1 MSITLVTGGAGFIG
15 SHIATTLVERGDRVR
30 VLDNFS
36 TGKQENLEHITKS
49 VEVFDA
55 DLLSEDDLH
64 RAVRGV
70 DVVFHQAALASVP
83 RSVSE
88 PMLSFQ
94 QCVTGTVMLL
104 DAARQAGV
112 KRFVFAASSACYG
125 DQPTA
130 AKRESDPATPLSPYA
145 AGKVAS
151 EMFLKAFAESY
162 GMQTVALRYFNV
174 FGPRQDP
181 EGEYSA
187 VIPKFVTRMI
197 AGKQPIVFGN
207 GRQSRDFVYVG
218 DVVAANLLAAEADGV
233 AGQVFN
239 IGCGRQTDLLDLI
252 TAINNSLG
260 TNLEPEFQPA
270 RAGDV
275 MESMADISAARRDLG
290 YEPQIDFQAGLDLS
304 IEYYRSVA

>member
-1 MSITLVTGGAGFIG
+1 MSTSLVTGGAGFIG
-15 SHIATTLVERGDRVR
+15 SHIASALVERGDRVR

-36 TGKQENLEHITKS
+36 TGQQSNLAHIADS

-55 DLLSEDDLH
+55 DILSEDDLD

-70 DVVFHQAALASVP
+70 DVVFHEAALASVP
-83 RSVSE
+83 RSVAE
-88 PMLSFQ
+88 PMRSFQ
-94 QCVTGTVMLL
+94 QCATGTVMVL
-104 DAARQAGV
+104 DAARRAGV
-112 KRFVFAASSACYG
+112 ERVVFAASSACYG
-125 DQPTA
+125 NQSTA

-197 AGKQPIVFGN
+197 SGEQPIVFGT

-218 DVVAANLLAAEADGV
+218 DVVAANLLAAEATGV
-233 AGQVFN
+233 AGGVFN
-239 IGCGRQTDLLDLI
+239 VGCGRQTDLLDLI
-252 TAINNSLG
+252 QAINNSLG
-260 TNLEPEFQPA
+260 TSLEPIFEPA
-270 RAGDV
+270 RTGDV

-290 YEPQIDFQAGLDLS
+290 YEPQIDFQTGLDLS
-304 IEYYRSVA
+304 IEYYRNVG